1 MGRRE
6 MEMEAMGNRAAGGG
20 QVAGLGV
27 WKCSGQ
33 LPGGPGQL
41 TDQGAERT
49 EASQRPEGPQ
59 MLALKPEPLWI
70 VLGPGDTSWAF
81 LFGL

>member
-6 MEMEAMGNRAAGGG
+6 METEAMGNRAAGGG
-20 QVAGLGV
+20 QVEGLGGV
-27 WKCSGQ
+27 EMLRAASGRAW
-33 LPGGPGQL
+33 L

-59 MLALKPEPLWI
+59 MLALKPEALWI
-70 VLGPGDTSWAF
+70 VLGPGDSSRAF
-81 LFGL
+81 LFVL